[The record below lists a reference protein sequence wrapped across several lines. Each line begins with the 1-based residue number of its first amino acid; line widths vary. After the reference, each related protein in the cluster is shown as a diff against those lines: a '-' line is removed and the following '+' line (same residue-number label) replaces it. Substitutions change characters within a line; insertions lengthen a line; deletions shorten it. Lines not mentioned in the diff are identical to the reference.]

1 MKNTAGETVSG
12 SESAMAYEELKSEIE
27 AKAAGEC
34 APLNTDPGHAS
45 QVMLT
50 AWASSKRYE
59 GELLKLGCDRALTLE
74 KRALALAHVNAL
86 YRWSTEEQV
95 PLEALGEEVQTR
107 RKVLLSELEL
117 LQARGLM
124 DKRTVTVQSTV
135 SSLGMAEDVRTI
147 GTAILAKWST
157 VGAEIGGNE
166 QRIQDA
172 LVAADKLLRAV
183 AENEALKEKAK
194 GAAQLRAGA
203 WTLALEAYRELE
215 RGMDFIRFYED
226 DAGQFV
232 PVLFGPSKARR
243 RSAATEGADADAATT
258 GNGAA
263 PSNAGAAGNGAASNG
278 ATANSG
284 TNAPSSPMAPSKSFE
299 E

>member
-12 SESAMAYEELKSEIE
+12 SESAVAYEELKGEIE

-34 APLNTDPGHAS
+34 APLNTDPSHAS

-59 GELLKLGCDRALTLE
+59 GELRKLGCERALTLE

-107 RKVLLSELEL
+107 RKVLLSELDL

-135 SSLGMAEDVRTI
+135 SYLGMAEDVRTI

-232 PVLFGPSKARR
+232 PVLFGPSKGRR
-243 RSAATEGADADAATT
+243 RSAATESGDAEAAT
-258 GNGAA
+258 N
-263 PSNAGAAGNGAASNG
+263 SNGAASNAG
-278 ATANSG
+278 ASGNGASSNGAATNSG
-284 TNAPSSPMAPSKSFE
+284 ANAPSAPMAPSKSFE